1 MFNPTLFDTWL
12 TRLENQLQSWLNRV
26 THAIQ
31 SAMYQR
37 FAIDY
42 LNPAELQMLFRRLE
56 AKAEEARSSS
66 FNITRTSSR

>member
-31 SAMYQR
+31 SAMYQKVCH
-37 FAIDY
+37 
-42 LNPAELQMLFRRLE
+42 RLPEPSRVANALSE
-56 AKAEEARSSS
+56 AGS
-66 FNITRTSSR
+66 